1 MNGTQLDILDQQ
13 AVTMYCP
20 QCGKPMRVASEH
32 LRAPVACPHCDHAI
46 TPWQTLE
53 AADETAPRPV
63 APPASPPSP
72 TRHRFPPDLDGS
84 YSWRNRWVAGVLGIL
99 LGSFGVHRFYLGF
112 PGIGILQI
120 FLTFMTFGIAGVW
133 GFIEGV
139 LCLVGAMRDA
149 EGLPLR
155 E

>member
-1 MNGTQLDILDQQ
+1 MNGTQPNILDEQ

-46 TPWQTLE
+46 TPWNTLE
-53 AADETAPRPV
+53 ATNETHPV
-63 APPASPPSP
+63 TPPASPSRPMP
-72 TRHRFPPDLDGS
+72 HGFPPDLNGS
-84 YSWRNRWVAGVLGIL
+84 YSWRSRWVAGVLGIL
-99 LGSFGVHRFYLGF
+99 LGPLGVHRFYLGF

-120 FLTFMTFGIAGVW
+120 FLTFITFGIAGVW